1 MNKNGHI
8 AASARHKDRSL
19 LRASMAAVIA
29 AGLLAFAAA
38 PAQAQK
44 VVSIGGA
51 KRTATISV
59 NIGKTEDVRTDTSFV
74 DLQVGDPEIA
84 DVNPLTDKSLSILGR
99 KSGTTRVTA
108 YGENKKLIGVF
119 DVEVS
124 HDTSMLA
131 SVLSKRFP
139 YAKLKVTSVNGRIML
154 SGSDARR
161 LHARQGRGH
170 RAAIRPG
177 RDQFRGG
184 AAAPAGH
191 AGSALHRGQS

>member
-8 AASARHKDRSL
+8 AAPARHKDRSL
-19 LRASMAAVIA
+19 SRASMAAVIA

-51 KRTATISV
+51 KRTAMVAV

-74 DLQVGDPEIA
+74 DLQVGDPEVA

-124 HDTSMLA
+124 SRYLDAGFGAFEAL
-131 SVLSKRFP
+131 SVCQ
-139 YAKLKVTSVNGRIML
+139 A
-154 SGSDARR
+154 
-161 LHARQGRGH
+161 QGRVGQ
-170 RAAIRPG
+170 RPHHAVGNDAG
-177 RDQFRGG
+177 RLPRSTR
-184 AAAPAGH
+184 P
-191 AGSALHRGQS
+191 

>member
-1 MNKNGHI
+1 M
-8 AASARHKDRSL
+8 SAHRWPWSSPPDCSRSPL
-19 LRASMAAVIA
+19 
-29 AGLLAFAAA
+29 A

-51 KRTATISV
+51 KRTAMVAV

-74 DLQVGDPEIA
+74 DLQVGDPEVA

-131 SVLSKRFP
+131 STLVEALSLRQ
-139 YAKLKVTSVNGRIML
+139 A
-154 SGSDARR
+154 
-161 LHARQGRGH
+161 QGRV
-170 RAAIRPG
+170 RERPH
-177 RDQFRGG
+177 
-184 AAAPAGH
+184 H
-191 AGSALHRGQS
+191 AVGNVRRTPSRSTRP